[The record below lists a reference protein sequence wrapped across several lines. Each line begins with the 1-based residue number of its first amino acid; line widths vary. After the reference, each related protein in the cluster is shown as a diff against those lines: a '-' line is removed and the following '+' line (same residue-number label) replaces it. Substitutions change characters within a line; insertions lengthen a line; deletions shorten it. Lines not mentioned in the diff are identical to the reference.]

1 MNLFILILCI
11 LGLYLR
17 IPDRFFNPQ
26 FWAEDGPILFIQ
38 AVTGGLQSIFEPYQ
52 GALYSYQ
59 RIGAFIAVQFP
70 WEYVPSIFMIFN
82 WIGFFIAI
90 FWCLSDRLPF
100 NRPVKILMAIW
111 IAYAPVK
118 NETYLNLINVHWTLC
133 GLGLLLLLMSNP
145 PKNKKQSIFDYCMYL
160 LLGLTGPFCLIY
172 FPLFLL
178 KIHFQRNRH
187 NYIILGV
194 ISVCAVIQIFQL
206 PTRDYQVMGGVLN
219 TSIEQFFSVIDFR
232 FIWVFLGYEI
242 LPFRT
247 LSLPISILIFSSIVI
262 LSTLIIIELF
272 KGKTHLQIY
281 LRTVPF
287 LACILILTATFVQYR
302 EMPEALI
309 NGTRYFFIPII
320 TFLWAITFASES
332 NPRLFVPL
340 MIVPGLV
347 FLSHPKWDEYA
358 MPDLKW
364 KASVECLHNNP
375 NCVVPIHPLYF
386 NFSVFS
392 PNEDKL
398 IPAKEIFKRMKENSP
413 SVK

>member
-1 MNLFILILCI
+1 MMLQLNLANLFILFAFSQISFCPNRWRGNIISCLSCW
-11 LGLYLR
+11 LATYTLTNGL
-17 IPDRFFNPQ
+17 I
-26 FWAEDGPILFIQ
+26 
-38 AVTGGLQSIFEPYQ
+38 
-52 GALYSYQ
+52 
-59 RIGAFIAVQFP
+59 AFII
-70 WEYVPSIFMIFN
+70 S
-82 WIGFFIAI
+82 GFISQI
-90 FWCLSDRLPF
+90 CHDKR
-100 NRPVKILMAIW
+100 
-111 IAYAPVK
+111 
-118 NETYLNLINVHWTLC
+118 
-133 GLGLLLLLMSNP
+133 
-145 PKNKKQSIFDYCMYL
+145 
-160 LLGLTGPFCLIY
+160 
-172 FPLFLL
+172 
-178 KIHFQRNRH
+178 RH